1 MKNNYKTKPTPH
13 FRIKILTALLLL
25 CVFSSLQAQSPS
37 VFTTSGTWICPE
49 GVTTIQ
55 VEAWGGGGGGGGS
68 ANGTGYRGAGGGG
81 GAYQRIISLPVTPG
95 QSYTVTIGNGGT
107 AGTNSVNGGSGGNTL
122 FLLGASNLLTANGGS
137 GGQTQTT
144 TTAPI
149 AGVGGIGTFNGGN
162 GFIGTTTTGGGGGGS
177 AGTTTNG
184 ATATS
189 ATGGAAGTGG
199 TGTGG
204 SGGACGAGAGG
215 EGCPGVN
222 YGGGGGGGNKNKAG
236 GAGAG
241 GYLKITFSCPSNTIA
256 AAGSDQ
262 TLTCGTT
269 TTLAGNTP
277 AYGTGTWTVV
287 SGAATITSPNSPT
300 STVTGLILG
309 SSATLRWTIDNGR
322 CGSTFDDV
330 TISTPIG
337 IGCWTYCTAN
347 ATNVYAISSVSFN
360 TINNAVVGTTGYENF
375 TSISTSLTA
384 GYSYT
389 ISVNVIGANGN
400 PAYTSVWFDWNN
412 NGTFDAGEESQLG
425 TYNTGTYA
433 FTTSI
438 TVPLNAVTGTTR
450 MRVINRILTGYP
462 PACGTI
468 TYGQIEDY
476 TINIVAPPACTT
488 PTAQPTALV
497 LSPSGTSLAGSFTAA
512 SPAPNNYLVVI
523 NTTGTTPIPTNGA
536 TYTIGSAITG
546 GTVVDIDNNTSFVA
560 TGLSVS
566 TVYYIFVFSYNSIC
580 TGTPLYLV
588 TSPLNNSTTTLATS
602 YCIPT
607 GSLDCATNGDYIA
620 NVTFNT
626 INNSSICA
634 PGGYI
639 NYAATAGQTTTLI
652 RGNTFNLSIGTGPG
666 NKKHGAAL
674 WIDFNQNGS
683 FADAGEY
690 FLIGN
695 NIIANSTNTIAVAI
709 PAGATLGQTRMRIR
723 YAQKVTM
730 ASTLSCTM
738 SGSFGETE
746 DYTVTIAN
754 SVVCA
759 APTTQPTSLILSSTG
774 TTVSG
779 SFTAADPAPNNYLV
793 IINTTGTVPT
803 PTNGTTYT
811 VGGAITG
818 GTVVDIDS
826 NTTFTATSLTTL
838 TTYYFFV
845 FAYNSICTGG
855 PTYNLVNPLTGN
867 IATITSN
874 YCVPSVTSG
883 RESLNYLTEVS
894 FVGTLNDVSNYSTY
908 SSSPLGYQDFTGL
921 ANLSRQAQGEGVNVS
936 VQATYSSFM
945 KAWVDWNKDG
955 TFDNTTEII
964 YNSGTIST
972 GSTTF
977 GFVIPINQALGNYR
991 LRVRVDINDG
1001 GGSTTF
1007 TACGNLNN
1015 EGETEDYLFTVVAK
1029 CNATITGITEGRTCG
1044 PGTVTLEA
1052 ASSVVIPAVTE
1063 FRWYTTPT
1071 GSTLVG
1077 TTSSGSWTTPS
1088 INTTTNYYVTAYNG
1102 CESLTRT
1109 EIKAIVSPIPN
1120 LTYLPLNPVSCGE
1133 EQGVEL
1139 SATGDVEEVYLID
1152 EKFNSGLGTFT
1163 NTNITSSIR
1172 NADTQWQNRTS
1183 TYIPTAISGTN
1194 TWYPAI
1200 SSGISGDSF
1209 AMATSD
1215 FADAFP
1221 YVQNQIASSA
1231 VSTVNFTSLTLSL
1244 RMFYSRYFMDGIYP
1258 AEEYVTIDV
1267 STNNGTNW
1275 IEIKRFTEDVG
1286 IGTKFQD
1293 LTYDLSAYVGVNQ
1306 FKVRV
1311 RYYNNN
1317 WCDGIAID
1325 DVQLFGNRPNVNLNW
1340 TTTIPAFID
1349 AACTTPYDPLTTA
1362 AVIYV
1367 KPTLAQLEVTSF
1379 NFTVNAVL
1387 DNGCTSSQVIT
1398 VTNNTKIWN
1407 GTDSLWDDDENWKP
1421 LGKPTANSCIVIP
1434 DTPFDPII
1442 SGASYDAFG
1451 KNITIKTG
1459 ANLTIEPA
1467 NNITITDE
1475 VIVKS
1480 GGLFDIKNSAS
1491 LIQTN
1496 DAAINSGSIKMTRTT
1511 RPMTRW
1517 AYVYWGS
1524 PIVEDAY
1531 SQIPIE
1537 FDYKFAWQSGTST
1550 GTWLGLSSITQGN
1563 GFITRVSNVA
1573 PFSTGTGTI
1582 DFIFN
1587 GTPGNGAINV
1597 PVDSFDSSSM
1607 VAGNTVLLANP
1618 YPSAVDATSFL
1629 THSNNTELGGTLF
1642 FWTSITTYTGTG
1654 IYNVL
1659 DYGSWNLSGGTG
1671 TAPATDPSNN
1681 SLKPNGKIAAGQG
1694 FFAQVFADGNITFN
1708 NSMRAADFNSQF
1720 FRTGNPNVDVSE
1732 NNRIWLNLYNE
1743 TNFRQMMVNYK
1754 AEATNGYDRLYDG
1767 NSFTTNEI
1775 DLYSILDNRKLVI
1788 QGRGLPFD
1796 ENDIVP
1802 LGYRITN
1809 GGIYSIAID
1818 ELDGLFTQNQNIYLR
1833 DNLLGI
1839 DHNIKEGAYNFTTTA
1854 GTFEN
1859 RFEIVYVSNALG
1871 VTNPDT
1877 STTFASINHNTIK
1890 VESSEYI
1897 KTINLYDISGKLIN
1911 RYHLANASKQ
1921 LTDSFN
1927 YPNGIYV
1934 AEITLE
1940 NDVVV
1945 KKKLIH

>member
-1 MKNNYKTKPTPH
+1 
-13 FRIKILTALLLL
+13 
-25 CVFSSLQAQSPS
+25 
-37 VFTTSGTWICPE
+37 
-49 GVTTIQ
+49 
-55 VEAWGGGGGGGGS
+55 
-68 ANGTGYRGAGGGG
+68 
-81 GAYQRIISLPVTPG
+81 
-95 QSYTVTIGNGGT
+95 
-107 AGTNSVNGGSGGNTL
+107 
-122 FLLGASNLLTANGGS
+122 
-137 GGQTQTT
+137 
-144 TTAPI
+144 
-149 AGVGGIGTFNGGN
+149 
-162 GFIGTTTTGGGGGGS
+162 
-177 AGTTTNG
+177 GTTTNG
-184 ATATS
+184 ANATS

-204 SGGACGAGAGG
+204 TGGACGGGGGG

-256 AAGSDQ
+256 AAGTDQ
-262 TLTCGTT
+262 SLTCGTT

-287 SGAATITSPNSPT
+287 SGTATITSPNSPT

-855 PTYNLVNPLTGN
+855 PTYN
-867 IATITSN
+867 
-874 YCVPSVTSG
+874 
-883 RESLNYLTEVS
+883 
-894 FVGTLNDVSNYSTY
+894 
-908 SSSPLGYQDFTGL
+908 
-921 ANLSRQAQGEGVNVS
+921 
-936 VQATYSSFM
+936 
-945 KAWVDWNKDG
+945 
-955 TFDNTTEII
+955 
-964 YNSGTIST
+964 
-972 GSTTF
+972 
-977 GFVIPINQALGNYR
+977 
-991 LRVRVDINDG
+991 
-1001 GGSTTF
+1001 
-1007 TACGNLNN
+1007 
-1015 EGETEDYLFTVVAK
+1015 
-1029 CNATITGITEGRTCG
+1029 
-1044 PGTVTLEA
+1044 
-1052 ASSVVIPAVTE
+1052 
-1063 FRWYTTPT
+1063 
-1071 GSTLVG
+1071 
-1077 TTSSGSWTTPS
+1077 
-1088 INTTTNYYVTAYNG
+1088 
-1102 CESLTRT
+1102 
-1109 EIKAIVSPIPN
+1109 
-1120 LTYLPLNPVSCGE
+1120 
-1133 EQGVEL
+1133 
-1139 SATGDVEEVYLID
+1139 
-1152 EKFNSGLGTFT
+1152 
-1163 NTNITSSIR
+1163 
-1172 NADTQWQNRTS
+1172 
-1183 TYIPTAISGTN
+1183 
-1194 TWYPAI
+1194 
-1200 SSGISGDSF
+1200 
-1209 AMATSD
+1209 
-1215 FADAFP
+1215 
-1221 YVQNQIASSA
+1221 
-1231 VSTVNFTSLTLSL
+1231 
-1244 RMFYSRYFMDGIYP
+1244 
-1258 AEEYVTIDV
+1258 
-1267 STNNGTNW
+1267 
-1275 IEIKRFTEDVG
+1275 
-1286 IGTKFQD
+1286 
-1293 LTYDLSAYVGVNQ
+1293 
-1306 FKVRV
+1306 
-1311 RYYNNN
+1311 
-1317 WCDGIAID
+1317 
-1325 DVQLFGNRPNVNLNW
+1325 
-1340 TTTIPAFID
+1340 
-1349 AACTTPYDPLTTA
+1349 
-1362 AVIYV
+1362 
-1367 KPTLAQLEVTSF
+1367 
-1379 NFTVNAVL
+1379 
-1387 DNGCTSSQVIT
+1387 
-1398 VTNNTKIWN
+1398 
-1407 GTDSLWDDDENWKP
+1407 
-1421 LGKPTANSCIVIP
+1421 
-1434 DTPFDPII
+1434 
-1442 SGASYDAFG
+1442 
-1451 KNITIKTG
+1451 
-1459 ANLTIEPA
+1459 
-1467 NNITITDE
+1467 
-1475 VIVKS
+1475 
-1480 GGLFDIKNSAS
+1480 
-1491 LIQTN
+1491 
-1496 DAAINSGSIKMTRTT
+1496 
-1511 RPMTRW
+1511 
-1517 AYVYWGS
+1517 
-1524 PIVEDAY
+1524 
-1531 SQIPIE
+1531 
-1537 FDYKFAWQSGTST
+1537 
-1550 GTWLGLSSITQGN
+1550 
-1563 GFITRVSNVA
+1563 
-1573 PFSTGTGTI
+1573 
-1582 DFIFN
+1582 
-1587 GTPGNGAINV
+1587 
-1597 PVDSFDSSSM
+1597 
-1607 VAGNTVLLANP
+1607 
-1618 YPSAVDATSFL
+1618 
-1629 THSNNTELGGTLF
+1629 
-1642 FWTSITTYTGTG
+1642 
-1654 IYNVL
+1654 
-1659 DYGSWNLSGGTG
+1659 
-1671 TAPATDPSNN
+1671 
-1681 SLKPNGKIAAGQG
+1681 
-1694 FFAQVFADGNITFN
+1694 
-1708 NSMRAADFNSQF
+1708 
-1720 FRTGNPNVDVSE
+1720 
-1732 NNRIWLNLYNE
+1732 
-1743 TNFRQMMVNYK
+1743 
-1754 AEATNGYDRLYDG
+1754 
-1767 NSFTTNEI
+1767 
-1775 DLYSILDNRKLVI
+1775 
-1788 QGRGLPFD
+1788 
-1796 ENDIVP
+1796 
-1802 LGYRITN
+1802 
-1809 GGIYSIAID
+1809 
-1818 ELDGLFTQNQNIYLR
+1818 
-1833 DNLLGI
+1833 
-1839 DHNIKEGAYNFTTTA
+1839 
-1854 GTFEN
+1854 
-1859 RFEIVYVSNALG
+1859 
-1871 VTNPDT
+1871 
-1877 STTFASINHNTIK
+1877 
-1890 VESSEYI
+1890 
-1897 KTINLYDISGKLIN
+1897 
-1911 RYHLANASKQ
+1911 
-1921 LTDSFN
+1921 
-1927 YPNGIYV
+1927 
-1934 AEITLE
+1934 
-1940 NDVVV
+1940 
-1945 KKKLIH
+1945 